1 MAPPPPPPVFEPAQI
16 QRVQGFLEVEIA
28 QGLVDVFEDA
38 NTITV
43 RLRGKGMF
51 RSASDQVK
59 DKFLPILIR
68 VGEALENETGKV
80 IIAGHSD
87 NVPIRSVR
95 FPSNW
100 HLSLARAESILRL
113 LEQSLSDG
121 RRLSAEGRAANEPI
135 ASNDTPEGREQNRRI
150 EVILL
155 KAG

>member
-1 MAPPPPPPVFEPAQI
+1 VFKPELI
-16 QRVQGFLEVEIA
+16 QRVQGFLEPEIA
-28 QGLVDVFEDA
+28 QGLVEVFEDA

-51 RSASDQVK
+51 PSAKARVK
-59 DKFLPILIR
+59 DKFVPILMR
-68 VGEALENETGKV
+68 VGEALEAEKGMV
-80 IIAGHSD
+80 IVAGHSD

-100 HLSLARAESILRL
+100 HLSLARAESVLKL
-113 LEQSLSDG
+113 LAQSLSDP

-135 ASNDTPEGREQNRRI
+135 ASNDTREGQEQNRRI
-150 EVILL
+150 EVILM

>member
-1 MAPPPPPPVFEPAQI
+1 
-16 QRVQGFLEVEIA
+16 
-28 QGLVDVFEDA
+28 
-38 NTITV
+38 
-43 RLRGKGMF
+43 MF